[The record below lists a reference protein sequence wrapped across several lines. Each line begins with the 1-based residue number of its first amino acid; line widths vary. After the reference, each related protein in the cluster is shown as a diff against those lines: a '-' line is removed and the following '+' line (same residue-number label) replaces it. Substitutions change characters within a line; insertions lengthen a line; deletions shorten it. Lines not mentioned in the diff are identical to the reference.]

1 MLARLPLDIS
11 DADVHELAVEEG
23 WNDDFLRGGPQ
34 RPLAAPV
41 SGNIRNAFANG
52 VPPKLPPVPRG
63 AVVASPAPV
72 PKAAVAV
79 SPGGV
84 PVAAATPEPAVSIPA
99 APTLAPPPPVS
110 GAALLSPVPEAT
122 TVSKAAAP
130 APSAAA
136 APAPSAAADPA
147 PSAGADTGAIVGI
160 AANPES
166 DPPICVICQASMA
179 PGTGEVRVLDC
190 SHCYHAQCMDE
201 WFAAT
206 SNYTVR
212 CPLRCDL
219 SAHQHDAD
227 QAAVAADVQ
236 IIEATSFV

>member
-11 DADVHELAVEEG
+11 DADVNELAVEEG

-41 SGNIRNAFANG
+41 SGNVRNAFANG
-52 VPPKLPPVPRG
+52 VPPKLPPVPQG

-72 PKAAVAV
+72 PKAAAAV
-79 SPGGV
+79 SSISISPGGV
-84 PVAAATPEPAVSIPA
+84 PVTAATPEPAASIPA

-122 TVSKAAAP
+122 ATVSKAGAP
-130 APSAAA
+130 APSAG
-136 APAPSAAADPA
+136 ADPA

-179 PGTGEVRVLDC
+179 PGTGEVRVLEC
-190 SHCYHAQCMDE
+190 THCYHAQCMDE

-206 SNYTVR
+206 SDYTVR

-219 SAHQHDAD
+219 SAQQHDAD